1 LNPIYLAPLKF
12 SYPQYLLNGEK
23 IGKNKHIMRIK
34 TLKMEGGRPLQNP
47 KIKNSKF
54 ARTHM

>member
-23 IGKNKHIMRIK
+23 IGKK
-34 TLKMEGGRPLQNP
+34 THYENQNPKNGGGRSLQNP
-47 KIKNSKF
+47 KIKIQNL
-54 ARTHM
+54 